1 MATPSRGTGFSD
13 GVRGGDLRAPTF
25 DQGAPGAPYGMI
37 FPFVITPEAPSAT
50 NLRAAAAVAG
60 AGSLALTAGAGITL
74 STSTYPGYTA
84 YEFDVARCLTFV
96 TAGPTTSAVDMT
108 ISGWDM
114 YGVPTVETVTVA
126 AGAATTNGK
135 KAFAAVHTI
144 QASGASG
151 GGTISIGTSSI
162 FGLPYRMTNASFIH
176 PSWNGVPDYTVNP
189 AGAVMSFA
197 GTFTAAVDTAP
208 TAATGDVRGTYAPN
222 AGVAA
227 DGAKILNVLLT
238 LYEIDPIYHRGE
250 RVTSESVYGQTQF
263 STGWL

>member
-37 FPFVITPEAPSAT
+37 FPFVIIPEAPLAT

-60 AGSLALTAGAGITL
+60 AGSLALTAGAGVTL
-74 STSTYPGYTA
+74 STTTYTGYTS
-84 YEFDVARCLTFV
+84 YDFDVARCVTFV

-162 FGLPYRMTNASFIH
+162 FGLPYRVTNSSFIF
-176 PSWNGVPDYTVNP
+176 PCWDGVPDYTVNP
-189 AGAVMSFA
+189 AGAQMSFA
-197 GTFTAAVDTAP
+197 GTFAAAVDTAP
-208 TAATGDVRGTYAPN
+208 TASTGDVRGTYFPN
-222 AGVAA
+222 ATAVA
-227 DGAKILNVLLT
+227 DGSKVLNALLT
-238 LYEIDPIYHRGE
+238 LYELDPIYHRGE
-250 RVTSESVYGQTQF
+250 TVTSENVYGQTQF
-263 STGWL
+263 SIGWL